1 MLQTVK
7 NEEFDS
13 IVNQEGLVIVDF
25 WAAWC
30 GPCRTLLPIMENLSD
45 EYSNIPMYKVNVDE
59 EMDVAT
65 KLGVRN
71 LPTLLFFKNG
81 EIVDRLSGLQTKE
94 KLASLI
100 QKNS

>member
-59 EMDVAT
+59 EMDVAM